1 MRATERITGEK
12 NGEPYRVKDLRPVK
26 DKERASNNIRDIR
39 ESIEA
44 ETARILR
51 DNDIIAEE
59 KLAEDKLR
67 AEECYR
73 KKCAALE
80 RKLEKTE
87 ELKNLRDETLRME
100 KELHSR
106 NDKPLQ
112 WNSGAILQITR
123 SKLFVNTLLLLTMI
137 LLPATVAIHRDQL
150 QRFTMSGPVGI
161 NQMEGISEC
170 GRHAPRRTTENHPA

>member
-12 NGEPYRVKDLRPVK
+12 NGEPYRVEDPRPVK
-26 DKERASNNIRDIR
+26 YIKRAIERIRDIR

-51 DNDIIAEE
+51 DNDIIAEK

-80 RKLEKTE
+80 RKIEKTE
-87 ELKNLRDETLRME
+87 ELKKLRDETLLME
-100 KELHSR
+100 KKLLSLKEKTPGEASR
-106 NDKPLQ
+106 DSWTEGLDE
-112 WNSGAILQITR
+112 R
-123 SKLFVNTLLLLTMI
+123 E
-137 LLPATVAIHRDQL
+137 
-150 QRFTMSGPVGI
+150 
-161 NQMEGISEC
+161 MEGMSEIENL
-170 GRHAPRRTTENHPA
+170 TE